1 MARILVVDDEPD
13 VQALI
18 AQRYAEKIRR
28 GEYHFS
34 FAGNGREALDLVARP
49 PEPDVLLTDL
59 RMPVMDGLGL
69 LEALNGR
76 RATLRMIVITAY
88 GDIPNIR
95 KAMNLGAYDF
105 LQKPLDFQ
113 DLDRTVERALR
124 SAAEQRKALAAYR
137 HNAQLKHI
145 VDEITQHL
153 VETQD
158 VTLLSLASLAEVR
171 DPTTGAHLE
180 RTRLYVKT
188 LGEALRGHPRFKR
201 YLTDERLEAL
211 YKAVPL
217 HDIGKV
223 GVRDDILLKEGALSD
238 EEYEEMKRHVG
249 YGAEA
254 LRWAE
259 ERLGYDSFLSLAR
272 VIVLQHHERWDG
284 SGYPE
289 GLQGDAIDVGARLMA
304 VADVYDALTSS
315 RPYKDSW
322 SFEEVRAFILAESGK
337 HFDPDVVEAFCQCEA
352 QFRAI
357 SEKLAE

>member
-18 AQRYAEKIRR
+18 TQRYAEKIRR
-28 GEYHFS
+28 GEYHIS
-34 FAGNGREALDLVARP
+34 FAGNGREALDTISRP

-59 RMPVMDGLGL
+59 RMPVMDGLEL
-69 LEALNGR
+69 LDALNGR
-76 RATLRMIVITAY
+76 RATTRMIVITAY
-88 GDIPNIR
+88 GDMPNIR

-105 LQKPLDFQ
+105 LQKPLDFR
-113 DLDRTVERALR
+113 DLDRTLDRALQ
-124 SAAEQRKALAAYR
+124 SAGEQRKALAAYR
-137 HNAQLKHI
+137 HNVHLKQI
-145 VDEITQHL
+145 VDEVTRNL

-158 VTLLSLASLAEVR
+158 VTLLSLAALAEVR

-188 LGEALRGHPRFKR
+188 LGETLRDHPKFRR
-201 YLTDERLEAL
+201 YLSDERLEAL

-223 GVRDDILLKEGALSD
+223 GVRDDILLKEGTLTD
-238 EEYEEMKRHVG
+238 EEFDEMKRHVA

-284 SGYPE
+284 TGYPK
-289 GLQGDAIDVGARLMA
+289 GLKGDAIDVGARLMA
-304 VADVYDALTSS
+304 VADVYDALTST
-315 RPYKDSW
+315 RPYKGSW
-322 SFEEVRAFILAESGK
+322 SFDEVRAFILAESGK
-337 HFDPDVVEAFCQCEA
+337 HFDPDVVDAFCKCEER
-352 QFRAI
+352 FRAI
-357 SEKLAE
+357 SQEHAE